1 MTTLEQEIYIQ
12 RDTGLRNPA
21 DMLATQLED
30 IASAIR
36 EHSTHYEAEEEAEVL
51 ERDAQTIRNPDEID
65 WMMWAD
71 DTLTVA
77 EMALEELT
85 GMHAVNI
92 PENSA
97 WLIVTPAGLD
107 LLSEEE
113 N

>member
-1 MTTLEQEIYIQ
+1 MELEQEIYLQ

-36 EHSTHYEAEEEAEVL
+36 EHSTDFDAEEEADTL
-51 ERDAQTIRNPDEID
+51 EQDARTVRDPDETER
-65 WMMWAD
+65 MYWAD
-71 DTLTVA
+71 DALIVA

-85 GMHAVNI
+85 GLHAVTI
-92 PENSA
+92 PESGT
-97 WLIVTPAGLD
+97 WLIVTPAGLA

-113 N
+113 